1 MKDLI
6 QIWAVVAVYIAMMI
20 FIGVRSARKT
30 KTLTDFVVGSRKAG
44 PWMSAFAYGATYFSA
59 VIFIGYA
66 GRSGYDFGL
75 WAILIGVS
83 NAVIGTC
90 LAWVLLGKRTRDVT
104 RRLKI
109 KTMPQMFKARYMSK
123 GMMTFAAIVIFIFM
137 IPYSASVYSGLSYLC
152 EKVLNVPYI
161 AAMAAIALIAA
172 VYLVLGGYLASL
184 KADLVQGIIMIG
196 GVIAMVFFVVRSQ
209 QVGGFDAVI
218 PAVLDTMKTAGID
231 KLNPTMI
238 FSLIGLCLLTSVGS
252 WGMPQMISKFYGVAD
267 DKGIKA
273 GTIISTG
280 FAAIVSIGAYFI
292 GSLSRLFFSGEG
304 KPIYDHLVPDI
315 LAGTLPSLLL
325 GIVLVLVLAASV
337 STLSGITLTS
347 CSTVTIDLIAENK
360 KAMDKKKTL
369 LLTRLLCLV
378 FIILSFILAAFKT
391 PILMLM
397 SFSWGSISGSFLAP
411 YLLGLWWKKMNKT
424 GAWCGMITGLSVSVL
439 LAVFSG
445 FNAGMASLF
454 GVIAMA
460 SSFIAC
466 IVGSLIGAKVGGKAS
481 EVPSEF
487 FDKSYTLQDESISA

>member
-6 QIWAVVAVYIAMMI
+6 QIWAVVAVYIAMMVI
-20 FIGVRSARKT
+20 IGIRSAKKT

-44 PWMSAFAYGATYFSA
+44 PWMSAFAYGSTYFSA

-75 WAILIGVS
+75 WAVLIGVA
-83 NAVIGTC
+83 NALIGTC

-123 GMMTFAAIVIFIFM
+123 GMMTFSAIVIFIFM

-161 AAMAAIALIAA
+161 AAMAVIALIAA

-196 GVIAMVFFVVRSQ
+196 GVIAMVFFVVRSNE
-209 QVGGFDAVI
+209 VGGLSNGINSVVEA
-218 PAVLDTMKTAGID
+218 MKSAGIA
-231 KLNPTMI
+231 KLDNTMI
-238 FSLIGLCLLTSVGS
+238 FNLVGLCLLTSVGS
-252 WGMPQMISKFYGVAD
+252 WGMPQMISKFYGVAS

-273 GTIISTG
+273 GTVICTG
-280 FAAIVSIGAYFI
+280 FAALVSIGAYFV

-315 LAGTLPSLLL
+315 LASTLPSILL

-337 STLSGITLTS
+337 STLSSLTLTS

-360 KAMDKKKTL
+360 KSMSKEHTL
-369 LLTRLLCLV
+369 LLTRILCLV
-378 FIILSFILAAFKT
+378 FILLSFVLATFKT
-391 PILMLM
+391 PILLLM
-397 SFSWGSISGSFLAP
+397 SFSWGSISGCFLAP
-411 YLLGLWWKKMNKT
+411 YLLGLWWKKMNRT
-424 GAWCGMITGLSVSVL
+424 GAWSGMITGLSVSL
-439 LAVFSG
+439 ILAIGSG
-445 FNAGMASLF
+445 FNAGMASAF

-466 IVGSLIGAKVGGKAS
+466 VIGTLVGAKLGGKS
-481 EVPSEF
+481 CEVPAEF
-487 FDKSYTLQDESISA
+487 FDKTFTLQDESASA